1 MYRLIP
7 FKKLSDIDDTSCSLK
22 DLYLDCLRSNTVL
35 IQDTEDMVVEEYS
48 VQELCDISKKY
59 GVSYCGFGFDGDAVK
74 LRNSYYLA
82 IDEDIEFLNKTLS
95 IKWVSNGLNPSV
107 NSSTDIFKGMQN
119 VRIEYAFKVSNSS
132 KGVFKFTSVS
142 YYFFDG
148 EYEVGGLFVN
158 DSPIILVDTSAIF
171 FRLVQIFKTKKG
183 FELIVTFPDLNM
195 FLGIKLGNNLEF
207 LGFQNLEYF
216 MGMSLVGDVDDFESI
231 KLELAKRKLTNNWS
245 GILQKIK

>member
-7 FKKLSDIDDTSCSLK
+7 FKKLSDIDDISCSLK

-48 VQELCDISKKY
+48 VQELYDISKKY
-59 GVSYCGFGFDGDAVK
+59 GVSYSCFGFDDDEVK
-74 LRNSYYLA
+74 LYNSYYLA
-82 IDEDIEFLNKTLS
+82 IDEDTEFLNKTLS
-95 IKWVSNGLNPSV
+95 IKWVSNGINPSRNPSV
-107 NSSTDIFKGMQN
+107 DIFKGMHN
-119 VRIEYAFKVSNSS
+119 VRFEYALRVSNSS
-132 KGVFKFTSVS
+132 KGVFKFTSVT

-148 EYEVGGLFVN
+148 EYEVSGLFVN

-171 FRLVQIFKTKKG
+171 FRLVQICKTEKG

-195 FLGIKLGNNLEF
+195 FLGIKLGNDLEF

-216 MGMSLVGDVDDFESI
+216 MGMSLVGGVDDFESV

-245 GILQKIK
+245 RILPQIK

>member
-7 FKKLSDIDDTSCSLK
+7 FKKLSDIDDTSCSIT

-35 IQDTEDMVVEEYS
+35 IQDTEDMLVEEYS

-59 GVSYCGFGFDGDAVK
+59 GVSYCGFGFANDGVK
-74 LRNSYYLA
+74 LRNPYYLA

-95 IKWVSNGLNPSV
+95 IKWVSKGINASRNP
-107 NSSTDIFKGMQN
+107 STDIFKEMQN
-119 VRIEYAFKVSNSS
+119 VRIEHAFKVSNSS

-148 EYEVGGLFVN
+148 KYGVGGLFVN

-171 FRLVQIFKTKKG
+171 FKIVQVCKTKKG
-183 FELIVTFPDLNM
+183 FELIVIFPDLNM
-195 FLGIKLGNNLEF
+195 FLGIKLGNDLEF

-216 MGMSLVGDVDDFESI
+216 MGMRLVDDVDDFESV
-231 KLELAKRKLTNNWS
+231 KLELAKRRLTNNWS
-245 GILQKIK
+245 GVLPKIK